1 MPKDTGT
8 RAGRTAPRHTHPS
21 EVPLIS
27 VMGALSDPV
36 RVAIVRELAM
46 NPDWSMT
53 CGSFD
58 VPVGKATRSHHFTV
72 LREAGL
78 IEQRDE
84 GTHRINRLRREE
96 MDGAFPGLIDLVLR
110 TEFGADRPH
119 QPAPAEVG

>member
-21 EVPLIS
+21 QVPLTS
-27 VMGALSDPV
+27 VMSALSDPV
-36 RVAIVRELAM
+36 RVTIVRALAM
-46 NPDWSMT
+46 HPDWSMT

-96 MDGAFPGLIDLVLR
+96 VDGAFPGLIDLVLR
-110 TEFGADRPH
+110 SEFGPDRPP
-119 QPAPAEVG
+119 QPAPAEVD

>member
-1 MPKDTGT
+1 MPNDTGA

-21 EVPLIS
+21 DVPLIT
-27 VMGALSDPV
+27 VMAALSDPV
-36 RVAIVRELAM
+36 RMTIVRELAM

-58 VPVGKATRSHHFTV
+58 VPVGKATRSHHFMV

-84 GTHRINRLRREE
+84 GTHRNNRLRRDEVNRS
-96 MDGAFPGLIDLVLR
+96 FPGLIDLVLHNGSGP
-110 TEFGADRPH
+110 ELPRPTR
-119 QPAPAEVG
+119 GD